1 MTAVVSHAASVTE
14 VVRVHSHAA
23 SVKDVVSHA
32 ASVTDVVRVQS
43 HAASVT
49 DVVSHAASVTDVVSH
64 AASVTNVVRVRKE
77 EVIEMR
83 PSLKSSEKHLRHHWV
98 DTFEYLKII
107 SFGKSFLFEMQK
119 NRES

>member
-23 SVKDVVSHA
+23 SVK
-32 ASVTDVVRVQS
+32 
-43 HAASVT
+43 
-49 DVVSHAASVTDVVSH
+49 DVVSH

-98 DTFEYLKII
+98 DTFEYLKYYKFWQIFFI
-107 SFGKSFLFEMQK
+107 
-119 NRES
+119 